1 MCDYMLDNIPAGSKV
16 LVISGGEGTW
26 RSDLRTRGGAKG
38 EQLLDTWELRSYI
51 DETTAKEW
59 AAGCAMSRGSG
70 AKTLWVCFFTDGEV
84 GGTAATES
92 TSHFNDWGFDVIK
105 IAGFLLSHGAHFVYI
120 HSRGCVQS
128 VRRSR
133 ASRARLP
140 AARTGH
146 VCGDDEGAHVSVR
159 PVADCLRRQGGQP
172 GWPLHDGAGTP
183 DAHRTGPLGRSAP
196 DRHGG

>member
-1 MCDYMLDNIPAGSKV
+1 MLDNIPAGSKV

-105 IAGFLLSHGAHFVYI
+105 IAGFLLSHGAHFVYTQPRMRTI
-120 HSRGCVQS
+120 RPSIPSIPGSSSRCPD
-128 VRRSR
+128 R
-133 ASRARLP
+133 A
-140 AARTGH
+140 
-146 VCGDDEGAHVSVR
+146 
-159 PVADCLRRQGGQP
+159 CLRR
-172 GWPLHDGAGTP
+172 
-183 DAHRTGPLGRSAP
+183 
-196 DRHGG
+196 